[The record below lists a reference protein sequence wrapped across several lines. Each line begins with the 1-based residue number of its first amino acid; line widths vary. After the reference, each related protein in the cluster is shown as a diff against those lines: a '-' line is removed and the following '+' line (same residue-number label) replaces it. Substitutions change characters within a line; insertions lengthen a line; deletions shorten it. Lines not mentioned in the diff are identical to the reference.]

1 MLDKQSTLESYSS
14 LFVLFCFLRTR
25 SGKVIQTGFKL
36 EAILLPQLLRQLG
49 LQAYATIPLELR
61 YLDLCLWTTSHG
73 VLALGPAKVTGDLAE
88 SVTPSAIWLA
98 LSLYFSPLVKWL

>member
-14 LFVLFCFLRTR
+14 LFVLLFCFLRTR

-49 LQAYATIPLELR
+49 LQAYATIPLER
-61 YLDLCLWTTSHG
+61 
-73 VLALGPAKVTGDLAE
+73 
-88 SVTPSAIWLA
+88 
-98 LSLYFSPLVKWL
+98 